1 MNSVLRKVRHQ
12 PLAIASG
19 MFGQFIGN
27 INNVDKQFIVGK
39 EEKFFEKVYL

>member
-1 MNSVLRKVRHQ
+1 MNSALRKVRHQ

-27 INNVDKQFIVGK
+27 INNVDQQFIVGN